1 MAPPTPRLVVPVD
14 LKKKPWEQAL
24 PLHNRWHP
32 EIPPVAHVKVSE
44 VFRVEMVDWTG
55 SVIKDDDSA
64 TDVKFID
71 LSTVSKQNS
80 VI

>member
-1 MAPPTPRLVVPVD
+1 MAPPTPKLVVTID
-14 LKKKPWEQAL
+14 LKKKPLEQAL

-32 EIPPVAHVKVSE
+32 EIPSVADVTVDE

-55 SVIKDDDSA
+55 GVIKDDNSA

-71 LSTVSKQNS
+71 LSTVSRQKLFC
-80 VI
+80 